1 VDGVKLANLSEVRK
15 NLASIIDMAQHE
27 PVVVT
32 RRGKPIAVIVGVE
45 GLDPEQVALRCEGAF
60 QVEIEQA
67 TGVVRPL

>member
-1 VDGVKLANLSEVRK
+1 MKLVSLSEVRK

-45 GLDPEQVALRCEGAF
+45 GLDPEQVALRFEGAF
-60 QVEIEQA
+60 QAESEKA

>member
-1 VDGVKLANLSEVRK
+1 VKLASLSEARK
-15 NLASIIDMAQHE
+15 SFANVIAIAQHE

-45 GLDPEQVALRCEGAF
+45 GLDPEQVALRFEGAF
-60 QVEIEQA
+60 QAESEKA

>member
-1 VDGVKLANLSEVRK
+1 MKLVSLSEVRK

-32 RRGKPIAVIVGVE
+32 RRGKPVAVLVGVK
-45 GLDPEQVALRCEGAF
+45 GLDPEQVALRFEGAF
-60 QVEIEQA
+60 QAESEKA

>member
-1 VDGVKLANLSEVRK
+1 
-15 NLASIIDMAQHE
+15 
-27 PVVVT
+27 
-32 RRGKPIAVIVGVE
+32 VGVE